1 MIVVLYLDN
10 FPKVWY
16 IKIRTKK
23 SVIEER
29 VMTRKHEQVAQRLA
43 RKLGTEYDPKRSPD
57 IRAKNV
63 RIEVK
68 SEACEIPKAIEQ
80 LGGGQLKKK
89 YVCLPKN
96 EHENAKRL
104 LKGSGI
110 GLLDYRGNCT
120 KRPRRK

>member
-1 MIVVLYLDN
+1 MA
-10 FPKVWY
+10 
-16 IKIRTKK
+16 
-23 SVIEER
+23 EE
-29 VMTRKHEQVAQRLA
+29 HEQAAKRLA
-43 RKLGTEYDPKRSPD
+43 RKLGTQYHPKLSPD
-57 IRAKNV
+57 IRGKNI

-68 SEACEIPKAIEQ
+68 SKASEIPKAIEQ
-80 LGGGQLKKK
+80 LGGGQLRKK